1 MGAGDAAFERTR
13 LASERI
19 ARLKRDLAPSG
30 GGPVEGEGSGHAG
43 QFGAGKAGTV
53 PVGSGLVGAGV
64 VGAASV
70 GAEQISHLAAERLAG
85 LGSYGWLL
93 LHDVHWPGRPL
104 ARLEHVLVG
113 PGGVVVVSV
122 KNWSG
127 HVAVV
132 DGALLQNGH
141 DRFPAVETS
150 LAQAAAVAAV
160 LPAPW
165 RRLVRSLICL
175 TAQPELRGTTGSGI
189 EVRGIDGIPEA
200 VTGLPDVLDAPSA
213 LLLYAQLGQLLTRP
227 HVPEAGTVRN
237 PAYRPA
243 TGSLGAGRPGTQ
255 GTDDANMSRAAL
267 RRPAHKRPADK
278 RPADRRPAPPHYRY
292 GRDRRPGT
300 VLRVVGR
307 SLVAGLVSA
316 ALMAPPLWLLWEL
329 LPK

>member
-19 ARLKRDLAPSG
+19 ARLKRDLAPIG
-30 GGPVEGEGSGHAG
+30 GGFVDGSGPAG
-43 QFGAGKAGTV
+43 GGGADHGAGTAGT
-53 PVGSGLVGAGV
+53 GLVGA
-64 VGAASV
+64 
-70 GAEQISHLAAERLAG
+70 EQSSHLVAERLAE
-85 LGSYGWLL
+85 LGPFGWFL

-113 PGGVVVVSV
+113 PGGVVVVAA

-127 HVAVV
+127 HVDVV
-132 DGALLQNGH
+132 DGAIRQNGH
-141 DRFPAVETS
+141 DRFPAVETA

-189 EVRGIDGIPEA
+189 EVRGIDCIAAA
-200 VTGLPDVLDAPSA
+200 VADLPDVLDAPSV
-213 LLLYAQLGQLLTRP
+213 LQLYAQLGQLLTRP
-227 HVPEAGTVRN
+227 QAPEAGTVRN
-237 PAYRPA
+237 PAYRSHA
-243 TGSLGAGRPGTQ
+243 ESRTADRPGTE
-255 GTDDANMSRAAL
+255 GLKTDAPAGSGAAF
-267 RRPAHKRPADK
+267 RRPVHRHAVVRNPVVRDPAH
-278 RPADRRPAPPHYRY
+278 RRPVPPHYLY

-307 SLVAGLVSA
+307 SLVAGFVSA
-316 ALMAPPLWLLWEL
+316 ALLAPPLWLLWEL
-329 LPK
+329 LPR

>member
-19 ARLKRDLAPSG
+19 ARLKRDLAPLEPRAPG
-30 GGPVEGEGSGHAG
+30 
-43 QFGAGKAGTV
+43 GAGHGVFTAPASAELNGH
-53 PVGSGLVGAGV
+53 LVA
-64 VGAASV
+64 
-70 GAEQISHLAAERLAG
+70 QRLAQ
-85 LGSYGWLL
+85 LGPYGWFL

-113 PGGVVVVSV
+113 PGGVVVVNA

-127 HVAVV
+127 DVDVV
-132 DGALLQNGH
+132 DGALRQNGH
-141 DRFPAVETS
+141 DRFPAVETA

-175 TAQPELRGTTGSGI
+175 TAQPEMQGTTGSGV
-189 EVRGIDGIPEA
+189 EVRGIDCVAAA
-200 VTGLPDVLDAPSA
+200 VTDLPDVLDAPSV

-227 HVPEAGTVRN
+227 QVPEAGIVQN
-237 PAYRPA
+237 PAYHPAAGRPA
-243 TGSLGAGRPGTQ
+243 TTRPIAGRQNT
-255 GTDDANMSRAAL
+255 A
-267 RRPAHKRPADK
+267 RPARRYPVQMRPVQP
-278 RPADRRPAPPHYRY
+278 RYLY
-292 GRDRRPGT
+292 GREQGPGT

-316 ALMAPPLWLLWEL
+316 ALLAPPLWLLWEL

>member
-19 ARLKRDLAPSG
+19 ARLKRDLAPIDPAAHG
-30 GGPVEGEGSGHAG
+30 GCGPAGSDHIGAG
-43 QFGAGKAGTV
+43 PFGASPFGAN
-53 PVGSGLVGAGV
+53 PAGV
-64 VGAASV
+64 EHS
-70 GAEQISHLAAERLAG
+70 SHLVAEKLAQ
-85 LGSYGWLL
+85 LEAHGWFL

-113 PGGVVVVSV
+113 PGGVLVVNA

-127 HVAVV
+127 HVDIV
-132 DGALLQNGH
+132 DGTLQQNGH
-141 DRFPAVETS
+141 DRFPAVETA

-160 LPAPW
+160 LPAQW

-175 TAQPELRGTTGSGI
+175 TAQPELQGTTGSGI
-189 EVRGIDGIPEA
+189 EVRGIDCIAAA
-200 VTGLPDVLDAPSA
+200 VTGLPDVLDAPSV

-227 HVPEAGTVRN
+227 QVPDAGAARNPGYRPDSGGSDSGGSGAGGADAGHAGT
-237 PAYRPA
+237 
-243 TGSLGAGRPGTQ
+243 
-255 GTDDANMSRAAL
+255 AAQV
-267 RRPAHKRPADK
+267 RRPVH
-278 RPADRRPAPPHYRY
+278 RRQVPPHYLY
-292 GRDRRPGT
+292 GRDQRPGT

-316 ALMAPPLWLLWEL
+316 ALLAPPLWLIWEL

>member
-19 ARLKRDLAPSG
+19 AA
-30 GGPVEGEGSGHAG
+30 GS
-43 QFGAGKAGTV
+43 V
-53 PVGSGLVGAGV
+53 S
-64 VGAASV
+64 
-70 GAEQISHLAAERLAG
+70 AEQSSHLVAERLSQ
-85 LGSYGWLL
+85 LGPCGWFL

-113 PGGVVVVSV
+113 PGGVVVVNS

-127 HVAVV
+127 HVDVV
-132 DGALLQNGH
+132 DGALRQNGH
-141 DRFPAVETS
+141 DRFPAVETA

-175 TAQPELRGTTGSGI
+175 TAQPELQCTTGSGI
-189 EVRGIDGIPEA
+189 EVRGMDRSGAA
-200 VTGLPDVLDAPSA
+200 VTDLPDVLDAPSV
-213 LLLYAQLGQLLTRP
+213 LQLYAQLGQLLTRP
-227 HVPEAGTVRN
+227 QVPEAGTVRN
-237 PAYRPA
+237 PGYRPYSEGRA
-243 TGSLGAGRPGTQ
+243 TGRPG
-255 GTDDANMSRAAL
+255 AARAAAG
-267 RRPAHKRPADK
+267 RTVHNRPVPT
-278 RPADRRPAPPHYRY
+278 HYLY

-307 SLVAGLVSA
+307 SFVAGLVSA
-316 ALMAPPLWLLWEL
+316 AMLAPPLWLLWEL

>member
-19 ARLKRDLAPSG
+19 ARLKRDLAPNG
-30 GGPVEGEGSGHAG
+30 GGPVD
-43 QFGAGKAGTV
+43 GAGPAGRGGAANDAGT
-53 PVGSGLVGAGV
+53 GLVGA
-64 VGAASV
+64 
-70 GAEQISHLAAERLAG
+70 EQSSHLVAERLAQ
-85 LGSYGWLL
+85 LGPFGWFL

-113 PGGVVVVSV
+113 PGGVVVVTA
-122 KNWSG
+122 KTWSG
-127 HVAVV
+127 RVDVV
-132 DGALLQNGH
+132 DGAIRQNGH
-141 DRFPAVETS
+141 DRFPAVETA

-189 EVRGIDGIPEA
+189 EVRGIDGIAAA
-200 VTGLPDVLDAPSA
+200 VADLPDVLDAPSV
-213 LLLYAQLGQLLTRP
+213 LQLYAQLGQLLTRP
-227 HVPEAGTVRN
+227 QVPEAGTVRN
-237 PAYRPA
+237 PAYRPHA
-243 TGSLGAGRPGTQ
+243 ESRTVDRPGTERVK
-255 GTDDANMSRAAL
+255 TDAPTGSGAAL
-267 RRPAHKRPADK
+267 RRSVHMHPAHRHPGH
-278 RPADRRPAPPHYRY
+278 RRPVPPHYLY
-292 GRDRRPGT
+292 ARDRRPGT

-316 ALMAPPLWLLWEL
+316 ALLAPPLWLLWEL

>member
-19 ARLKRDLAPSG
+19 ARLKRHLAPG
-30 GGPVEGEGSGHAG
+30 DGGPLEGAG
-43 QFGAGKAGTV
+43 FGPAREFGAGKAGAG
-53 PVGSGLVGAGV
+53 PVGSGPLGSGLVGAG
-64 VGAASV
+64 SV
-70 GAEQISHLAAERLAG
+70 GAEQSSHLVAERLAE
-85 LGSYGWLL
+85 LGPCGWFL

-127 HVAVV
+127 HVDVV

-160 LPAPW
+160 LPPPW
-165 RRLVRSLICL
+165 RRLVRSQICL
-175 TAQPELRGTTGSGI
+175 TAQPELWGTTGTGI
-189 EVRGIDGIPEA
+189 EVRGIDRIAGA
-200 VTGLPDVLDAPSA
+200 VTGMPDVLDAPSV
-213 LLLYAQLGQLLTRP
+213 LKLYAQLGQLLTRP
-227 HVPEAGTVRN
+227 QVPEAGTVRN

-243 TGSLGAGRPGTQ
+243 TASGAGRPGTQ
-255 GTDDANMSRAAL
+255 GTDDANTSRAVL
-267 RRPAHKRPADK
+267 RRPAHKLPAHK
-278 RPADRRPAPPHYRY
+278 RPAPPHYRY
-292 GRDRRPGT
+292 GGDRRPGT

-316 ALMAPPLWLLWEL
+316 ALLAPPLWLLWDL

>member
-30 GGPVEGEGSGHAG
+30 GGSVEGAGVGSAG
-43 QFGAGKAGTV
+43 QFGAV
-53 PVGSGLVGAGV
+53 PVGAGSLGAG
-64 VGAASV
+64 AV
-70 GAEQISHLAAERLAG
+70 GAEQSSHLVAERLAQ
-85 LGSYGWLL
+85 LGPYGWFL

-113 PGGVVVVSV
+113 PGGVVVVSA
-122 KNWSG
+122 KTWSG
-127 HVAVV
+127 HVDVV
-132 DGALLQNGH
+132 DGALRQNGH
-141 DRFPAVETS
+141 DRFPAVETA

-175 TAQPELRGTTGSGI
+175 TAQPELRGATGSGI
-189 EVRGIDGIPEA
+189 EVRGIDCMAAA
-200 VTGLPDVLDAPSA
+200 VTGLPDVLDAPSV
-213 LLLYAQLGQLLTRP
+213 LKLYAQLGQLLTRP
-227 HVPEAGTVRN
+227 QVPEAGTVRN
-237 PAYRPA
+237 PAFRPA
-243 TGSLGAGRPGTQ
+243 TGSPGTQ
-255 GTDDANMSRAAL
+255 GTDDPNTSRAAL
-267 RRPAHKRPADK
+267 GRPAHKRPAHK
-278 RPADRRPAPPHYRY
+278 RPAPPHYRY
-292 GRDRRPGT
+292 GMDRRPVT

-316 ALMAPPLWLLWEL
+316 ALLAPPLWLLWEL

>member
-19 ARLKRDLAPSG
+19 ARLKRDLAPLES
-30 GGPVEGEGSGHAG
+30 HAPG
-43 QFGAGKAGTV
+43 APGGAGRADQ
-53 PVGSGLVGAGV
+53 GV
-64 VGAASV
+64 LAAPAS
-70 GAEQISHLAAERLAG
+70 AEHNSHLVAEKLAQ
-85 LGSYGWLL
+85 LGPYGWFL

-113 PGGVVVVSV
+113 PGGVVVVNA
-122 KNWSG
+122 KTWSG
-127 HVAVV
+127 DVDVV
-132 DGALLQNGH
+132 DGALRQNGH
-141 DRFPAVETS
+141 DRFPAVETA

-175 TAQPELRGTTGSGI
+175 TAQPEMQGTTGSGI
-189 EVRGIDGIPEA
+189 EVRGIDSMAAA
-200 VTGLPDVLDAPSA
+200 VTSLPDVLDAPSA
-213 LLLYAQLGQLLTRP
+213 MLLYAQLGQLLTRP
-227 HVPEAGTVRN
+227 QVPEAGAVQN

-243 TGSLGAGRPGTQ
+243 PGRPATPRPVQ
-255 GTDDANMSRAAL
+255 
-267 RRPAHKRPADK
+267 RRPV
-278 RPADRRPAPPHYRY
+278 PPHYLYARE
-292 GRDRRPGT
+292 RRPVT

-316 ALMAPPLWLLWEL
+316 ALLAPPLWLMWEL

>member
-1 MGAGDAAFERTR
+1 MGAGDSAFERTR

-30 GGPVEGEGSGHAG
+30 GDEVEGAG
-43 QFGAGKAGTV
+43 FGPTAQIGAGTAGA
-53 PVGSGLVGAGV
+53 PVGSGLVGAGR
-64 VGAASV
+64 VGAGSV
-70 GAEQISHLAAERLAG
+70 GAEQSSHLAAERLAE
-85 LGSYGWLL
+85 LGPYGWFL

-127 HVAVV
+127 HVDVV
-132 DGALLQNGH
+132 DGALLQNGY

-175 TAQPELRGTTGSGI
+175 TVQPELQGTTGSGI
-189 EVRGIDGIPEA
+189 EVRGIDCIAEA
-200 VTGLPDVLDAPSA
+200 VAGLPDVLDAPSA

-227 HVPEAGTVRN
+227 QVPEAGTVRN
-237 PAYRPA
+237 PASRPA
-243 TGSLGAGRPGTQ
+243 TGSPDAGRPGTQ
-255 GTDDANMSRAAL
+255 GTDGPNTSGAAFRRA
-267 RRPAHKRPADK
+267 AHKRPADK
-278 RPADRRPAPPHYRY
+278 RPAPPHYRY
-292 GRDRRPGT
+292 GRDRRLGT

-307 SLVAGLVSA
+307 SLVAGLVAA
-316 ALMAPPLWLLWEL
+316 ALLAPPLWLLWEL
-329 LPK
+329 LPE